1 MLSLRSQRIQFCL
14 YSSRAQER
22 WDVGGGQIEDSVL
35 KLRPPPPPLSPG
47 WRNFVFVRGSIRQ
60 NSSNFVR
67 MADIARNCRPRCGDF
82 SSWKPF
88 PLAEPWP
95 IPFSFLNRNTIARN
109 APRPSNRRQIART
122 NRFCHPHSLIFLK
135 TTIPIIQKSRSLVII
150 FIPLLFFVFLLASI
164 QDNGLL
170 LQKSRCLFYRTRNV
184 RLLLFHTTLLLTRYF
199 IGLNVCAQ
207 SVWWTR
213 PLKIRSPFA
222 SFRPCLR
229 PFVSVTKK
237 KMEKKRGGEKGSSR
251 RLQSGK

>member
-1 MLSLRSQRIQFCL
+1 MFWNFVLVLLYPPVGETLSLYGGQLDRIRRTLFGWQT
-14 YSSRAQER
+14 SRATAVQDAATFHRE
-22 WDVGGGQIEDSVL
+22 
-35 KLRPPPPPLSPG
+35 
-47 WRNFVFVRGSIRQ
+47 NHF
-60 NSSNFVR
+60 
-67 MADIARNCRPRCGDF
+67 
-82 SSWKPF
+82 
-88 PLAEPWP
+88 PWP
-95 IPFSFLNRNTIARN
+95 NRDRFPFLFLIETQLHEM
-109 APRPSNRRQIART
+109 PLVQSNRRQIART
-122 NRFCHPHSLIFLK
+122 NRFCHPRSLIFLK
-135 TTIPIIQKSRSLVII
+135 TTIRIPIIQKSRSLVII

-164 QDNGLL
+164 QDNGML

-199 IGLNVCAQ
+199 IGSNVCAQ

>member
-1 MLSLRSQRIQFCL
+1 M
-14 YSSRAQER
+14 
-22 WDVGGGQIEDSVL
+22 
-35 KLRPPPPPLSPG
+35 PL
-47 WRNFVFVRGSIRQ
+47 VQ
-60 NSSNFVR
+60 
-67 MADIARNCRPRCGDF
+67 
-82 SSWKPF
+82 
-88 PLAEPWP
+88 
-95 IPFSFLNRNTIARN
+95 
-109 APRPSNRRQIART
+109 SNRRQIART
-122 NRFCHPHSLIFLK
+122 NRFCHPRSLIFLK
-135 TTIPIIQKSRSLVII
+135 TTIRIPIIQKSRSLVII

-164 QDNGLL
+164 QDNGML

-237 KMEKKRGGEKGSSR
+237 KMEKKRGERREARDACKAVNKSMDKRVVACMPVLGCQAHKKFIDAFSAITESARCIYWVLSKLGELVSFNSQISNGNISMEEAEEEF
-251 RLQSGK
+251 